1 MLSSEK
7 YEANLMGNAAAP
19 TVYFELPLGVYTISI
34 PSSALRDIIVGVLN
48 NASTCHQVDIFK
60 YQLLDKSRP

>member
-48 NASTCHQVDIFK
+48 NASDFM
-60 YQLLDKSRP
+60 SPS